1 MKQFT
6 LSLVKN
12 SLRPVV
18 KLESWNNFR
27 ALLDTGAFFPIWTAE
42 EEILN
47 DLGGRILRKN
57 VFFSGFG
64 GSTKGN
70 LYEVQKIVIGGL
82 IFPNTHIIA
91 CKDLQDVP
99 FQLIL
104 SATMFQNLIYEIDDK
119 NHRFNV
125 TIPDDESHVRN
136 LRIEDANG
144 RLHILCHSV

>member
-47 DLGGRILRKN
+47 DLGGRILKKCFFQWIWWKYERKF
-57 VFFSGFG
+57 V
-64 GSTKGN
+64 
-70 LYEVQKIVIGGL
+70 
-82 IFPNTHIIA
+82 
-91 CKDLQDVP
+91 
-99 FQLIL
+99 
-104 SATMFQNLIYEIDDK
+104 
-119 NHRFNV
+119 
-125 TIPDDESHVRN
+125 
-136 LRIEDANG
+136 
-144 RLHILCHSV
+144 